1 MLGFFIKA
9 GTLEDQN
16 RHWRDQYT
24 LGMKLRSLGVI
35 LLGLLLGVLATGC
48 ESLGR
53 TPSAK
58 ITGYKLDGLSL
69 DGVTLAFD
77 VKVSNPTKQPLA
89 ISELE
94 YALTNKEVEGE
105 PFVQGSQG
113 VNDVIGASSSRT
125 IKVPAVLSFAQ
136 LLEAMDQGEPGS
148 VIAYAA
154 DLALVTD
161 HRTPEAEALKL
172 PMKWE
177 GKFPIPAMPEVEM
190 IEAGWT
196 DIGMLSA
203 KGRIVLRV
211 KNTNQFDVEV
221 KKLGYKMQ
229 LQGATLASGGLSRS
243 RRLKPG
249 ETQEIEI
256 PFKVSALKVGA
267 AVMDATRKN
276 QAGFRVAGDLNL
288 KTEFGSLDLPF
299 ERVGN

>member
-1 MLGFFIKA
+1 MCIR
-9 GTLEDQN
+9 DSSQ
-16 RHWRDQYT
+16 WRDQYT
-24 LGMKLRSLGVI
+24 VFMKLRCLGVI
-35 LLGLLLGVLATGC
+35 ILGMLLMVLVTGC

-69 DGVTLAFD
+69 DGVTLAFE
-77 VKVSNPTKQPLA
+77 VKVKNPTKQPLA

-94 YALTNKEVEGE
+94 YALTNREIEGE
-105 PFVQGSQG
+105 PFVQGSAPLTDV
-113 VNDVIGASSSRT
+113 VNASSSRT
-125 IKVPAVLSFAQ
+125 IKMPATLSFAQ

-161 HRTPEAEALKL
+161 HRTQESDVLKL

-177 GKFPIPAMPEVEM
+177 GKFPIPAMPKVEM

-196 DIGMLSA
+196 DFGMLSA
-203 KGRIVLRV
+203 KGRVVLRV
-211 KNTNQFDVEV
+211 TNTNQFDVEV
-221 KKLGYKMQ
+221 KKMGYKMQ
-229 LQGATLASGGLSRS
+229 LQGATLASGGISRS
-243 RRLKPG
+243 RRLKSG

-256 PFKVSALKVGA
+256 PFRVSALKVGA

-299 ERVGN
+299 ERIGN